1 MTTTQPPDLHELTAR
16 RVHSLPPEWR
26 AGVYRSLHPLG
37 FELIGSV
44 PIGIISRGPRKG
56 RPKFPPR
63 NQWRAVVISNEQV
76 AETWRQWEAE
86 TGRCSHCGGSGQQV
100 KSISVTE
107 GASYRTCSGCGGTG
121 KTGGGS
127 VQP

>member
-1 MTTTQPPDLHELTAR
+1 
-16 RVHSLPPEWR
+16 
-26 AGVYRSLHPLG
+26 
-37 FELIGSV
+37 
-44 PIGIISRGPRKG
+44 
-56 RPKFPPR
+56 
-63 NQWRAVVISNEQV
+63 VVISNEQV